1 MFLVLLVR
9 SKDHH
14 ARQRGNATAHPV
26 MILVH
31 AEAPSIFEGSGASL
45 AKKLGLSD
53 SFRHVLTIAR
63 NATFEFSKKMIILQ
77 KSY

>member
-26 MILVH
+26 VILVH

-45 AKKLGLSD
+45 AKKLGLRD
-53 SFRHVLTIAR
+53 SFRHVLTMAR
-63 NATFEFSKKMIILQ
+63 NVTGKFPKKMIILQ
-77 KSY
+77 KTY